1 MQEIMRI
8 GDQLVPAD
16 DDIKDIGHTG
26 TEIADIA
33 HKHKTDV
40 LAVIGKGDKHSL
52 VTQHHESDATELWQD
67 LVKIIALIE
76 TTARAYDTQPTD
88 IVDAIKILMEKG
100 DENGEN

>member
-26 TEIADIA
+26 AEITDIA

-40 LAVIGKGDKHSL
+40 LAVIGKGDRHTL
-52 VTQHHESDATELWQD
+52 VTRHHENDTELWQD
-67 LVKIIALIE
+67 VSKIIALIE
-76 TTARAYDTQPTD
+76 TTAKAYDTPTTD
-88 IVDAIKILMEKG
+88 IVEGIKIIMEKG
-100 DENGEN
+100 DEDGKE